1 MPNTQQDRPCADS
14 HTFYLHTLSGL
25 IRSAYAA
32 TTVVHNLTDLAR
44 LTTAFDTY
52 VHHSTEVQLLD
63 LQVHSLGQT
72 AKPCRYQKTCP
83 TLTCVCLEELSITEQ
98 WLSSGMALDS

>member
-32 TTVVHNLTDLAR
+32 TTVVHNLTDLAQ
-44 LTTAFDTY
+44 TY
-52 VHHSTEVQLLD
+52 HS
-63 LQVHSLGQT
+63 
-72 AKPCRYQKTCP
+72 
-83 TLTCVCLEELSITEQ
+83 I
-98 WLSSGMALDS
+98 